1 MDADHLKVSG
11 GPEEPL
17 NVARRGERGIRD
29 ACVEPASRLVM
40 QDKPWT
46 GRIAEAMRDG
56 HIPFTHPAFRA
67 RENRVKSSPAR
78 V

>member
-1 MDADHLKVSG
+1 LDADHLKVIG

-46 GRIAEAMRDG
+46 GRVAEAMRDG
-56 HIPFTHPAFRA
+56 HIPFTRLTFRV
-67 RENRVKSSPAR
+67 RGNRVKSSPTR